1 VMEARGRGMVF
12 DENVSEQANLQKLAL
27 GRIDAVMVMSN
38 PLTGVSHWA
47 KEADVQNLVR
57 VAFTSASSE
66 EGYFAV
72 SIAHR
77 DGLPALG
84 QYNEGIRIITANGR
98 LEQIRARW
106 TAR

>member
-1 VMEARGRGMVF
+1 M
-12 DENVSEQANLQKLAL
+12 
-27 GRIDAVMVMSN
+27 
-38 PLTGVSHWA
+38 
-47 KEADVQNLVR
+47 R

-84 QYNEGIRIITANGR
+84 KYNEGVRIITANGR

-106 TAR
+106 TTRP